1 MILRQR
7 WRRCLA
13 SAALGILALQA
24 RAASLDV
31 EAMRVEHDAAWRRG
45 PVEQERADEVFI
57 LDHADAASAIQV
69 LLLRRAP
76 AIKGDADA
84 YHDKLARFWRAAYGK
99 AVRIDWLEAGGVRWH
114 YLRRPSSENAM
125 GVFQLSTVFDGR
137 AYSLLV
143 FVPGNQVTL
152 PLAAMEMLN
161 GIRFGVPVPETRAA
175 AGPPSPAPPAWRRA
189 RTYRFALSG
198 EALEAVATADTEH
211 LGRDGMLT
219 GYGLDYGE
227 ASVAW
232 FLEGFEWKTREG
244 RVTRL
249 PWATRGRLEVEAP
262 AELGDASSWTLRLT
276 LPEGEGGV
284 TARLAVWEACGDAAS
299 LGAALSGLNRGARA
313 PLERLAATCAT
324 PRPASP
330 AASLRGEAGKTV
342 TATWTL
348 PPGNAHAATAGG
360 PASRVRM
367 VEAVLEPTPERVVP
381 GSNLLQRARLFF
393 AYEPVPAWPANPTY
407 LPSR

>member
-7 WRRCLA
+7 WWRGLVW
-13 SAALGILALQA
+13 AALGCLAGQGWA
-24 RAASLDV
+24 GSLDI

-45 PVEQERADEVFI
+45 PAEQERADEVFI
-57 LDHADAASAIQV
+57 LDHVDAANVSQV

-76 AIKGDADA
+76 VIKGDADA

-99 AVRIDWLEAGGVRWH
+99 AVRIDWLEAGGVKWH

-125 GVFQLSTVFDGR
+125 GVFQLSTVFEGR

-143 FVPGNQVTL
+143 FVPGSQATL
-152 PLAAMEMLN
+152 PPPVMEMLSV
-161 GIRFGVPVPETRAA
+161 IRFGAPLPETRAA
-175 AGPPSPAPPAWRRA
+175 AGPLPAAQPAWRRA
-189 RTYRFALSG
+189 RTYRFMLSG
-198 EALEAVATADTEH
+198 EALEAVVMADAEH

-232 FLEGFEWKTREG
+232 FLEGFEWKTQEG

-249 PWATRGRLEVEAP
+249 PWATQGRLVVEAP

-276 LPEGEGGV
+276 LPEGEAGV
-284 TARLAVWEACGDAAS
+284 SARLVVWEACGDAAS

-324 PRPASP
+324 PKPAAP
-330 AASLRGEAGKTV
+330 VASLRGEAGKTV
-342 TATWTL
+342 TATWIF
-348 PPGNAHAATAGG
+348 PPGVGSGPAAGN
-360 PASRVRM
+360 PASRVRL
-367 VEAVLEPTPERVVP
+367 VEAVLEPTPERTAP

-393 AYEPVPAWPANPTY
+393 VYEPIQAGQASPAY

>member
-1 MILRQR
+1 MILRR
-7 WRRCLA
+7 WWRRALVW
-13 SAALGILALQA
+13 AALGFLAGQSWA
-24 RAASLDV
+24 GSLDV
-31 EAMRVEHDAAWRRG
+31 EAMRVEHEAAWRRG
-45 PVEQERADEVFI
+45 AAEQERADEVFI
-57 LDHADAASAIQV
+57 LDHVDAANAIQV
-69 LLLRRAP
+69 MLLRRAP
-76 AIKGDADA
+76 VIKGDADA

-99 AVRIDWLEAGGVRWH
+99 AVLIDWLEADGTRWH

-125 GVFQLSTVFDGR
+125 GVFQLSTVFEGR

-143 FVPGNQVTL
+143 FVPGSQTTL
-152 PLAAMEMLN
+152 PLPVLEMLG
-161 GIRFGVPVPETRAA
+161 GIRFGTSPPATRAA
-175 AGPPSPAPPAWRRA
+175 AGPPPPVPPAWRRV
-189 RTYRFALSG
+189 RTYRFTLSG
-198 EALEAVATADTEH
+198 EALEAVATADAEH

-262 AELGDASSWTLRLT
+262 AELGDAAAWTLRLA
-276 LPEGEGGV
+276 LPDGEDGV
-284 TARLAVWEACGDAAS
+284 SARLAVWEACGDAAS
-299 LGAALSGLNRGARA
+299 LGAALSGLTRGARA
-313 PLERLAATCAT
+313 PLDRLAATCGT

-330 AASLRGEAGKTV
+330 AATLRGEAGKTV
-342 TATWTL
+342 TATWVL
-348 PPGNAHAATAGG
+348 SPGTGHGPTPGG
-360 PASRVRM
+360 PVSRVRL
-367 VEAVLEPTPERVVP
+367 VEAVLEPTPERAAP

-393 AYEPVPAWPANPTY
+393 AYEPTPAVPASPAY